1 MTAYIKIIKAVVRL
15 MATSAQSVFQAVKPA
30 ITIPLGE
37 TLMEQISNKSE
48 ALNNTVDYYQ
58 GRIVNLLQKLEDKV
72 KNDMTMREIVLTKNH
87 EEVINSFLE
96 RGFCFLEEVHD
107 GVARPCSTTEQ

>member
-1 MTAYIKIIKAVVRL
+1 MIATLLTAYINILKAVVSL
-15 MATSAQSVFQAVKPA
+15 MTTSAQSVFQAVKPT

-37 TLMEQISNKSE
+37 NLMGQVANNSE

-72 KNDMTMREIVLTKNH
+72 KTDMTMKELVLAENNQVEDPRMKG
-87 EEVINSFLE
+87 IS
-96 RGFCFLEEVHD
+96 
-107 GVARPCSTTEQ
+107 

>member
-1 MTAYIKIIKAVVRL
+1 MLAKHLTAYTNILKAVVSL
-15 MATSAQSVFQAVKPA
+15 MTTSAQSVFQAVKPV

-37 TLMEQISNKSE
+37 NLMEQVSNNSE

-72 KNDMTMREIVLTKNH
+72 NTEMTMKEIVLTKN
-87 EEVINSFLE
+87 
-96 RGFCFLEEVHD
+96 D
-107 GVARPCSTTEQ
+107 

>member
-1 MTAYIKIIKAVVRL
+1 MIATLLTAYINIMKAVLSL
-15 MATSAQSVFQAVKPA
+15 MTTSAQSVFQAVKPV

-37 TLMEQISNKSE
+37 KLMEQVSNKSE

-72 KNDMTMREIVLTKNH
+72 KNEMTMKDIVLTKND
-87 EEVINSFLE
+87 EEALIPCWRADSAFLK
-96 RGFCFLEEVHD
+96 R
-107 GVARPCSTTEQ
+107 

>member
-1 MTAYIKIIKAVVRL
+1 MIAILTAYINILRAVVSL
-15 MATSAQSVFQAVKPA
+15 MATSAQSVFQALKPT

-37 TLMEQISNKSE
+37 NLMEQVSNNSE

-72 KNDMTMREIVLTKNH
+72 KNEMTMKEIVLTKN
-87 EEVINSFLE
+87 
-96 RGFCFLEEVHD
+96 D
-107 GVARPCSTTEQ
+107 

>member
-1 MTAYIKIIKAVVRL
+1 MIATLLTAYINILKAVVSL
-15 MATSAQSVFQAVKPA
+15 MTTSAQSVFQALKPT

-37 TLMEQISNKSE
+37 NLMGQVANNSV

-72 KNDMTMREIVLTKNH
+72 KNEMTMNEIVLTKN
-87 EEVINSFLE
+87 
-96 RGFCFLEEVHD
+96 D
-107 GVARPCSTTEQ
+107 